1 MSTPQREKN
10 VPTPDHEPTP
20 GVDTLAHFSEGDR
33 IELDGRARPLTV
45 TKKQHREMR
54 TLNENAE
61 NVLQHRIVAEGEWA
75 DATPITLVEQRNKFS
90 GEFIKIVA
98 GEGSEV
104 AREVTFA
111 PGEVD
116 R

>member
-1 MSTPQREKN
+1 MSTTDPEKN
-10 VPTPDHEPTP
+10 VPTPDYEETA

-45 TKKQHREMR
+45 VSKQHREMR
-54 TLNENAE
+54 TLNEAAD
-61 NVLQHRIVAEGEWA
+61 NVIQHRITVEGEWS
-75 DATPITLVEQRNKFS
+75 DATQITLVEQRNKFS
-90 GEFIKIVA
+90 GEFVKIVQA
-98 GEGSEV
+98 SGSEV